1 MPVHRRKAVTTLC
14 AIALAVM
21 GAVIGPAGS
30 ALSADWPTRT
40 VSIVVPYAPG
50 GGTDI
55 MARLIAQRLTEKY
68 GKPFVVDNRGGASG
82 TIGTGYIARAAADGY
97 TLLYVGAVP
106 TIIVPMMQKV
116 PYDPQKDLIP
126 VSIFGTGNYILATKP
141 SLPVSSLAELI
152 AYAKERPGKLN
163 YASVGPGG
171 LQHLGVALLAQR
183 AAIDLVHVPY
193 NGTMAV
199 SALMSGDVELY
210 LGTSGEMIGAGTDK
224 VKRLA
229 VGSSKRIPQLPDLPT
244 IAETLPG
251 FRVAGWNGL
260 FAPAGTPPDIVNML
274 AKDFAGLAREPATA
288 QKLTEL
294 AIEPVG
300 STMAEFADVMNAERI
315 SYRDALIITNLLKK
329 E

>member
-1 MPVHRRKAVTTLC
+1 MSLHRHGAATVR
-14 AIALAVM
+14 ALATGLIAAVM
-21 GAVIGPAGS
+21 VFAHCAVA
-30 ALSADWPTRT
+30 ADWPTRS

-68 GKPFVVDNRGGASG
+68 GKPFVIDNRAGASG
-82 TIGTGYIARAAADGY
+82 TIGSGYVARAAADGH

-116 PYDPQKDLIP
+116 SYDPQKDLVP
-126 VSIFGTGNYILATKP
+126 VSIFGTGNYILATRP
-141 SLPVSSLAELI
+141 SLPVESLAELI

-171 LQHLGVALLAQR
+171 LQHLGIALLAQR
-183 AAIDLVHVPY
+183 AGIDIVHIPY
-193 NGTMAV
+193 NGTLAA
-199 SALMSGDVELY
+199 SALMSGDVDLY
-210 LGTSGEMIGAGTDK
+210 LGTSGEMMNAGTDK

-229 VGSSKRIPQLPDLPT
+229 VGSTQRIPQLPDLPT

-251 FRVAGWNGL
+251 FRVAGWNGM
-260 FAPAGTPPDIVNML
+260 FAPAGTPPEIVNML
-274 AKDFAGLAREPATA
+274 AKDIGDLAREPAMA

-294 AIEPVG
+294 GIEPVG
-300 STMAEFADVMNAERI
+300 NTPTEFADIMRAEHS
-315 SYRDALIITNLLKK
+315 SYREALKTTGLLK

>member
-1 MPVHRRKAVTTLC
+1 MPTNQRRTLAIRALVTGLVAAAMAFVSAAV
-14 AIALAVM
+14 A
-21 GAVIGPAGS
+21 
-30 ALSADWPTRT
+30 ADWPTRP

-82 TIGTGYIARAAADGY
+82 TIGTGYVARAAADAY

-116 PYDPQKDLIP
+116 PYDAQKDFVP

-141 SLPVSSLAELI
+141 SLPVQSLAEFI

-171 LQHLGVALLAQR
+171 LQHLGIALLAQR
-183 AAIDLVHVPY
+183 AGIDIVHIPY
-193 NGTMAV
+193 NSTMAV

-210 LGTSGEMIGAGTDK
+210 LGTSGEMMNAGTDK

-229 VGSSKRIPQLPDLPT
+229 VGSIRRISQLPDLPT

-251 FRVAGWNGL
+251 FRVAGWNGM
-260 FAPAGTPPDIVNML
+260 FAPAGTPQEIVNML
-274 AKDFAGLAREPATA
+274 AREIADLARDPTMA

-294 AIEPVG
+294 GIEPVG
-300 STMAEFADVMNAERI
+300 NTPAEFADVIRVEHAG
-315 SYRDALIITNLLKK
+315 YRDALKTTGLLK